1 MLSGLHGAQPIR
13 KLVMVSRS
21 RIVSHKVS
29 TQGTIANSP
38 DGRKMASF
46 LWKFSCLMQNP
57 VDSTR

>member
-1 MLSGLHGAQPIR
+1 
-13 KLVMVSRS
+13 MVSRS